1 MTKSKCPTKRA
12 PTVLVTPRKSNDTRN
27 MPTVILK
34 TVGLCATTRKLL
46 TVAGNGSDG
55 GFYFHLYLHLAGRT
69 DTMNHSIA
77 VRSIYEIILS
87 GIILNIL
94 RYTLQKFLGIIYCC

>member
-1 MTKSKCPTKRA
+1 MSCHVTKSKCPTKRA

-46 TVAGNGSDG
+46 TVAGMVVMVV
-55 GFYFHLYLHLAGRT
+55 FIFIFICIWQVELT
-69 DTMNHSIA
+69 P
-77 VRSIYEIILS
+77 
-87 GIILNIL
+87 
-94 RYTLQKFLGIIYCC
+94 